1 MEDDFFLTN
10 NCFYFYFPHLHES
23 NALESIIPSSM
34 FSSSILRSSLEN
46 CITICGVYSKG
57 QAMFTTHLAI
67 FVLTKNC
74 QILGVVVM
82 GRI

>member
-46 CITICGVYSKG
+46 CITICGVFSKG
-57 QAMFTTHLAI
+57 QAMFTMHLAI
-67 FVLTKNC
+67 FVLRKNC
-74 QILGVVVM
+74 QIFGVVVM